1 MIFLND
7 NFCFSFRRLS
17 QQHKLEALD
26 TTCNSSVTLLQE
38 RKDSVEKKMLR
49 VCRKQCILLSIICLV
64 AIFLGLTLFQTD
76 SENLNDIKQRL
87 NLPVQDKI
95 KENVFHRKYSWVKRF
110 THGRNVTV
118 TTPRTKALVKI
129 DEEILKMIR
138 DIHNKMVAVNVSVK
152 PFKISCTEKSID
164 GTEDLLCMVRSL
176 FICFIGIYCNRPPVA
191 RPRLFRTRS

>member
-1 MIFLND
+1 
-7 NFCFSFRRLS
+7 
-17 QQHKLEALD
+17 
-26 TTCNSSVTLLQE
+26 
-38 RKDSVEKKMLR
+38 MLR
-49 VCRKQCILLSIICLV
+49 VCKKQCILLSIICLV

-76 SENLNDIKQRL
+76 SENLGDIKQRS
-87 NLPVQDKI
+87 NLPLQDKI
-95 KENVFHRKYSWVKRF
+95 KENVHRKYSWVKRF

-118 TTPRTKALVKI
+118 TTPRSKALVKI

-191 RPRLFRTRS
+191 RLIARLPRLFRTRS